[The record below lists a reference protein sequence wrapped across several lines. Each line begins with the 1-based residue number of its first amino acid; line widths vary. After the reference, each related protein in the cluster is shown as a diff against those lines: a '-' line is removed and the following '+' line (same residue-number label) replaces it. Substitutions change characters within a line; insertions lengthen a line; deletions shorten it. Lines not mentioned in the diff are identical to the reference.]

1 MVEFAIVSVVAF
13 LLMFGMADIGLVVF
27 GNSIGSG
34 AARDGARV
42 GLIRYVDADVTGS
55 ANNLAI
61 VDAVQKR
68 LVGMI
73 HYQSTTV
80 VCRPADNLTGTEP
93 CQPASVDLDR
103 GDLIEVT
110 VTWQDKGLPPVSTH
124 SATARMAIGGAPDLS
139 TTATT
144 VPGATTTTVP
154 STTTTTA
161 PAKQSMIAAQMAD
174 TDHNGRVDQVLV
186 TFSGAV
192 GPSCATGWTLAHVPS
207 GGSLAAV
214 SVSGSTVTL
223 AVTEGAGA
231 LDTAVGNFTVAFAGC
246 TDANSFTPTG
256 PSDAAG
262 PVFASLSDS
271 GGVDG
276 KPESGDTLDLRFS
289 ENLAPTWGPSTTT
302 TVTFD
307 RHGNQNVDLTIP
319 SLVGG
324 GTFGT
329 GSPNY
334 AARNTTVTFNN
345 STLAVV
351 GPTLRLTLGSACVG
365 CANTGSGQGSFS
377 FTPSGTIRDAAGYTS
392 IAPIT
397 ATNYKLF

>member
-1 MVEFAIVSVVAF
+1 
-13 LLMFGMADIGLVVF
+13 
-27 GNSIGSG
+27 
-34 AARDGARV
+34 
-42 GLIRYVDADVTGS
+42 
-55 ANNLAI
+55 
-61 VDAVQKR
+61 
-68 LVGMI
+68 
-73 HYQSTTV
+73 
-80 VCRPADNLTGTEP
+80 
-93 CQPASVDLDR
+93 VDLDR

-144 VPGATTTTVP
+144 VPGGTTTTTAP
-154 STTTTTA
+154 SSTTTTA

-174 TDHNGRVDQVLV
+174 NDHNGRVDQVLV

-192 GPSCATGWTLAHVPS
+192 GPSCATGWTLAQVPS
-207 GGSLAAV
+207 GGSLAGV

-223 AVTEGAGA
+223 SVTEGAGL

-246 TDANSFTPTG
+246 ADANSFTPTA

-276 KPESGDTLDLRFS
+276 KPEPGDTLDLRFS

-307 RHGNQNVDLTIP
+307 RSGNQNAVLTIP
-319 SLVGG
+319 SLVSGN
-324 GTFGT
+324 TFGT

-334 AARNTTVTFNN
+334 AAKNKTVTFNN
-345 STLAVV
+345 STLSVS
-351 GPTLRLTLGSACVG
+351 GPILRLTLGSACVG
-365 CANTGSGQGSFS
+365 CADAGVGQGSFS